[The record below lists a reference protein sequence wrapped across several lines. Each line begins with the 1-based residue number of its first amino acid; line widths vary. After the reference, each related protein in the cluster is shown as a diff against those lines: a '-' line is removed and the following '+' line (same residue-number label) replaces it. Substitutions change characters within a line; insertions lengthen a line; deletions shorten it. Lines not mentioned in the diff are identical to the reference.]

1 MAKLGVS
8 REVLA
13 GMLRKHGED
22 DLAERA
28 PSLSDDELARI
39 GTLAAYYAFSENA
52 MALGGSMGGSRAL
65 SLATID
71 VLEETGRDLRWSRTE
86 WERKGSSFDRFA
98 AGDVVRD
105 RELRRHAAEQ
115 QTPAD
120 ESKRTLDTVD
130 PPPWGPAPSDATS
143 LIKRCHELRTKPLR
157 DFMVEDLCIMIGQQ
171 VALNRLVPLA
181 LDGLRPDPLVEGD
194 CYPGD
199 LLAVLRVNAAFWK
212 RFPDLEVELRKLTK
226 ELRERTE
233 LEPGLRELIETFIQ
247 DHSARAG
254 GRALGR
260 RLSFECRW
268 GELFSKQPRK
278 TPWITVDESPA
289 RVEPFRVAGLV
300 RQPGWT
306 AQIVDQALNV

>member
-1 MAKLGVS
+1 
-8 REVLA
+8 
-13 GMLRKHGED
+13 MLRTHRED

-86 WERKGSSFDRFA
+86 WEREGSSFDRFA
-98 AGDVVRD
+98 EGDVVRD

-130 PPPWGPAPSDATS
+130 PPAWGPAPPDATT
-143 LIKRCHELRTKPLR
+143 LIKRCHHLRTKPLK
-157 DFMVEDLCIMIGQQ
+157 DFTVADLRIMIGQQ

-233 LEPGLRELIETFIQ
+233 LEPGLRELIETFNR
-247 DHSARAG
+247 DHAARR
-254 GRALGR
+254 RALR
-260 RLSFECRW
+260 ARLAS
-268 GELFSKQPRK
+268 G
-278 TPWITVDESPA
+278 TPDNWWSWPIQQET
-289 RVEPFRVAGLV
+289 
-300 RQPGWT
+300 
-306 AQIVDQALNV
+306 